1 MLPCMP
7 SPDSSTAR
15 SLREMTEPVVL
26 VAFGGWSDAGGSAT
40 DALEHIQDISHADLV
55 WDMGGEYYD
64 LQATRPVIV
73 GTEASREIIWPS
85 TTVRTGRITDSVG
98 RDLDLVLIQGP
109 EPNMRWE
116 MFCSQLVFT
125 LRSVHPP
132 LVLVLGAMLSDQHHS
147 LPVPISRTSSSTH
160 IRERFGATG
169 QTYEGPT
176 GITGVFTH
184 SCERIGMD
192 TMSLWATLPH
202 YVANSPSPKAT
213 LALLQH
219 IEMILDADLDLTELE
234 QQARRWETDVT
245 ELVESDAELSE
256 YVASLLED
264 HQDQVPNGSGDAIA
278 AEFERYLRRRGT

>member
-1 MLPCMP
+1 MLPCM
-7 SPDSSTAR
+7 SSSDSSTAR

-40 DALEHIQDISHADLV
+40 DALEHVQDVSHAELA
-55 WDMGGEYYD
+55 WEMGGEYYD
-64 LQATRPVIV
+64 LQTTRPVIV
-73 GTEASREIIWPS
+73 GTGASREIVWPS
-85 TTVRTGRITDSVG
+85 TTVHTGRVINSAGD
-98 RDLDLVLIQGP
+98 DLDLVLIQGL

-116 MFCSQLVFT
+116 MYSTQLVSA
-125 LRSVHPP
+125 LRSIHPR
-132 LVLVLGAMLSDQHHS
+132 LVLILGAMLSDQPHT
-147 LPVPISRTSSSTH
+147 LPVPISCTSFSARV
-160 IRERFGATG
+160 RERFGADE

-184 SCERIGMD
+184 SCERISMD

-219 IEMILDADLDLTELE
+219 IEMILDASLDLTELE
-234 QQARRWETDVT
+234 QQARRWETEVT
-245 ELVESDAELSE
+245 ELVESDDELSE

-264 HQDQVPNGSGDAIA
+264 HQDQIPNGSGDAIA
-278 AEFERYLRRRGT
+278 AEFERYLRRRGG